1 MALRTNTTS
10 SNGQV
15 SVLHHTHESYKWLV
29 LGNVMIGTFMAVL
42 DASIVNVGLPT
53 LMASFGVTVDKI
65 EWVATAY
72 LLALAVMLPTSG
84 WVADHFGYK
93 RTYLLALALF
103 TSGSLLCGIAWN
115 ENVLVTFRVIQ
126 GAGAG
131 FLMPVGMAIV
141 TREFPPERR
150 GIALGF
156 WGIAAAAS
164 VSFGPLIGGYLID
177 NFSWHEIF
185 YVNIPVGLIGIFATM
200 VIQREYRTEHSRSF
214 DFLGFLSVSV
224 FLTFLLLALADG
236 NASWNTGGW
245 TSTFILACF
254 ALSGIG
260 LITFLLVDL
269 SIEHPLIEL
278 KLLKDFNFGITNIVL
293 FIFGL
298 GMFGST
304 FLMPLY
310 LQNSLNYT
318 PFQAGLVFLP
328 VGILQG
334 MTAPFSGYIS
344 DKVDARIP
352 AAVGIVLLGI
362 SMYLNY
368 FLSLFSMHSQIML
381 PLYLRGFAMGMMF
394 TPLST
399 LALTNIPRHKMAQAS
414 GLFNVI
420 RQVGGSFG
428 VALFGTLLTRRV
440 IYHTASYS
448 IAVNEHSASFQKVLR
463 GLEHFSQRAIGGSM
477 PQSSLRGRGLI
488 VSHVLKQA
496 FVSAVND
503 DFLLAGAITIACL
516 APIFFLRRRRTM
528 VVTLFSAEKQ
538 APARATFAK
547 N

>member
-1 MALRTNTTS
+1 MEIALDSTQ
-10 SNGQV
+10 SNSQV

-53 LMASFGVTVDKI
+53 LMASFGVTIDKI
-65 EWVATAY
+65 EWVITAY
-72 LLALAVMLPTSG
+72 MLVLAVMLPTSG
-84 WVADHFGYK
+84 WMADHFGYK
-93 RTYLLALALF
+93 RTYLLALGLF
-103 TSGSLLCGIAWN
+103 TTGSFLCGMAWN
-115 ENVLVTFRVIQ
+115 ESMLVVFRVIQ

-131 FLMPVGMAIV
+131 FLMPVGMAII

-156 WGIAAAAS
+156 WSIAAATS

-177 NFSWHEIF
+177 NFSWHTIF
-185 YVNIPVGLIGIFATM
+185 YVNVPVGIVGFIAT
-200 VIQREYRTEHSRSF
+200 VLIQREYRTEHTRSF
-214 DFLGFLSVSV
+214 DFVGFVSVGV
-224 FLTFLLLALADG
+224 FLTFLLIALADG
-236 NASWNTGGW
+236 NATWNTGGW
-245 TSTFILACF
+245 GSTFIVTCF
-254 ALSGIG
+254 VLSGLG
-260 LITFLLVDL
+260 LIVFLLTEL
-269 SIEHPLIEL
+269 SVKHPLIEL
-278 KLLKDFNFGITNIVL
+278 NLMKDFNFGITNIIL

-328 VGILQG
+328 VGILQAI
-334 MTAPFSGYIS
+334 TAPVSGYLS

-352 AAVGIVLLGI
+352 AAVGIVLLGA
-362 SMYLNY
+362 SMYLNF
-368 FLSLFSMHSQIML
+368 FLSLFSMHSQIMM

-399 LALTNIPRHKMAQAS
+399 LALTNVPRHKMAQAS

-428 VALFGTLLTRRV
+428 VALFGTLLTRRM
-440 IYHTASYS
+440 IFHSATYG
-448 IAVNEHSASFQKVLR
+448 IAVNQNSSAFKKTMF
-463 GLEHFSQRAIGGSM
+463 GLEHFTQQVGGGSLYRCAVRGKALIM
-477 PQSSLRGRGLI
+477 NHVMQQS
-488 VSHVLKQA
+488 

-503 DFLLAGAITIACL
+503 DFLVAGAITIACL
-516 APIFFLRRRRTM
+516 VPILFLRRRKVLRGDEGT
-528 VVTLFSAEKQ
+528 
-538 APARATFAK
+538 RASLK
-547 N
+547 